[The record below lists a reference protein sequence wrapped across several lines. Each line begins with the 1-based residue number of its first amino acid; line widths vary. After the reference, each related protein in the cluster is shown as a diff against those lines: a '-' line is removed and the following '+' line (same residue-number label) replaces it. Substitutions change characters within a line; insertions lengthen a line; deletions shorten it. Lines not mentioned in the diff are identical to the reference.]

1 MLLQG
6 LAGYAHMMPGIREL
20 DSARQRR
27 DLSLVLRRRLTTWV
41 AVGATGLTAVLMLI
55 AATTAP
61 GKPETTAPAATQ
73 PGANPT
79 SAPIVAEPGLNPP
92 EELPQ
97 TGSGGQPIVISGGS

>member
-1 MLLQG
+1 
-6 LAGYAHMMPGIREL
+6 MMPGNREL

-41 AVGATGLTAVLMLI
+41 AVGATALTGVLMLI

-61 GKPETTAPAATQ
+61 GKSETPAPAATQ
-73 PGANPT
+73 PDANPT

-92 EELPQ
+92 AQLPQ
-97 TGSGGQPIVISGGS
+97 AGSGGPPIVISGGS